1 MSAHLHLHRIAG
13 GRCRV
18 RTVARYARSHVHGK
32 GNPKLRHRRCVAT
45 FQRNVGAAAPRT
57 PPSRECATLHH
68 HSLELAT
75 GNTRGGNV
83 CDAKRL
89 TKWRTVHLSNRSA
102 QTDSNKHDAR
112 PASVV
117 GLKKQAS
124 QSSFF
129 NDSSHSEMR
138 SQKFMSWKSNRI
150 ILDHWDSLS
159 RMAGVIHRCNAR
171 SRQHPKKEGKRRKK
185 KKKKKGRTE
194 EYRRST
200 TRSWRRNGGWH
211 GHAPAVWTSAVL
223 AWVRSPLTTCL
234 RARNRQAST
243 ALQRL
248 LLPGSQTRGR

>member
-1 MSAHLHLHRIAG
+1 MPCTHCGSL
-13 GRCRV
+13 
-18 RTVARYARSHVHGK
+18 RTITRAWEK
-32 GNPKLRHRRCVAT
+32 GNPELRNRRCVA
-45 FQRNVGAAAPRT
+45 RVHHNVGAAAPRT
-57 PPSRECATLHH
+57 PPSRECATLHRH
-68 HSLELAT
+68 HSLGLPT

-171 SRQHPKKEGKRRKK
+171 SRQHSKEKEKKREMK
-185 KKKKKGRTE
+185 TE
-194 EYRRST
+194 EYTPVPQHVLGGGTADGTAPLQQHGLARC
-200 TRSWRRNGGWH
+200 WRR
-211 GHAPAVWTSAVL
+211 
-223 AWVRSPLTTCL
+223 C
-234 RARNRQAST
+234 
-243 ALQRL
+243 
-248 LLPGSQTRGR
+248 GRH